1 MRSQA
6 LGRRHDVWFLIIAA
20 AVLLV
25 VSAAP
30 AALAVPLRMPAIGVA
45 PSGYMVISS
54 LCGSGRPAT
63 LKDRLIRTT
72 GE

>member
-30 AALAVPLRMPAIGVA
+30 AALAVHSMVVTRCRRITIAGGV
-45 PSGYMVISS
+45 
-54 LCGSGRPAT
+54 
-63 LKDRLIRTT
+63 IRV
-72 GE
+72 